1 MMYRPLSDGLIIQ
14 KSAIN
19 GLGLFTTKELKKDL
33 NLGITHV
40 AMDGFENGYNRTPLG
55 GFYNH
60 SNSPNCIVYNS
71 SPGSNGR
78 PVYKYF
84 MTLRKILPEE
94 ELTAKYTLYE
104 VKK

>member
-40 AMDGFENGYNRTPLG
+40 AMDGFENGYIRTP
-55 GFYNH
+55 
-60 SNSPNCIVYNS
+60 
-71 SPGSNGR
+71 
-78 PVYKYF
+78 
-84 MTLRKILPEE
+84 
-94 ELTAKYTLYE
+94 
-104 VKK
+104 